1 MPDPARLERSRAY
14 SYVRFSTP
22 EQAVGDSLRRQTEAA
37 RAYAE
42 RAGLQLDED
51 LKLHDKGISA
61 FNGLNA
67 QTGYLGA
74 FLRKVQEGDVPK
86 GSYLIV
92 ESLDRISRQTVRKA
106 ARTMEDIVEAGINVV
121 DLSDGGKVYNVENLE
136 TDPFLFVMMVLRF
149 IRANEE
155 STLKSRRV
163 RDANDQKRREAASNL
178 TPFTSRRPG
187 WLAWDSATKRF
198 SAIPARAQVIREIY
212 ELAADG
218 RSYHTIAQMLN
229 ERHEPT
235 WGKSAY
241 WRGTY
246 VRKVLGTSAV
256 IGTFTPNVMTKG
268 QSGRSV
274 RQAQQPIGGYFPV
287 VVDRELFERVTAR
300 LKSTAARGRNA
311 GAEPRSIFAGLMKC
325 GHCGQTVTRV
335 TKGEHVYLV
344 CTRANAKAGCRY
356 QTLRYS
362 HVEERFCEMA
372 EWLVDEAPRGRDTS
386 ELEQQIANMTGL
398 EFALEDETKDL
409 ADLAIEQK
417 STAARTRLR
426 EKEEELE
433 GVQQELRRLRGDRD
447 RLTAKTVTR
456 KLEAIRTAL
465 LRKPLDVT
473 ETNRVLREAIS
484 RIVVDPE
491 QAELVVWWHHAD
503 EPSEPIYF
511 VSRHMRWT
519 TR

>member
-1 MPDPARLERSRAY
+1 
-14 SYVRFSTP
+14 
-22 EQAVGDSLRRQTEAA
+22 
-37 RAYAE
+37 
-42 RAGLQLDED
+42 
-51 LKLHDKGISA
+51 
-61 FNGLNA
+61 
-67 QTGYLGA
+67 
-74 FLRKVQEGDVPK
+74 
-86 GSYLIV
+86 
-92 ESLDRISRQTVRKA
+92 
-106 ARTMEDIVEAGINVV
+106 
-121 DLSDGGKVYNVENLE
+121 
-136 TDPFLFVMMVLRF
+136 
-149 IRANEE
+149 
-155 STLKSRRV
+155 
-163 RDANDQKRREAASNL
+163 
-178 TPFTSRRPG
+178 
-187 WLAWDSATKRF
+187 
-198 SAIPARAQVIREIY
+198 
-212 ELAADG
+212 
-218 RSYHTIAQMLN
+218 
-229 ERHEPT
+229 
-235 WGKSAY
+235 
-241 WRGTY
+241 
-246 VRKVLGTSAV
+246 
-256 IGTFTPNVMTKG
+256 
-268 QSGRSV
+268 
-274 RQAQQPIGGYFPV
+274 
-287 VVDRELFERVTAR
+287 
-300 LKSTAARGRNA
+300 
-311 GAEPRSIFAGLMKC
+311 
-325 GHCGQTVTRV
+325 
-335 TKGEHVYLV
+335 
-344 CTRANAKAGCRY
+344 
-356 QTLRYS
+356 
-362 HVEERFCEMA
+362 MA